1 MCTCCLLLCV
11 PSTKR
16 AMTPRDRM
24 LQEVDE
30 RKLFHGTPSLQAARG
45 ICANNMD
52 FRRSGQN
59 VGSLFGKGSY
69 FSAHAVYSH
78 NYTCGPDRYMFL
90 AKVLVGKFTL
100 GKESYTSPPV
110 REGLK
115 LYDSCVDNEAN
126 PSIFVIFDL
135 AQSYPEYLIQ
145 YEDAEVQSPRQAPG
159 DARPT
164 GSSLSRPGSRPSQ
177 GVSAAPPNPDAP
189 KPIPVP
195 RSSVKPKPDITDVD
209 EMMVHL
215 EGAMHFVADPYQAKQ
230 TQAPQGQKYTNPYT
244 PTAGADGSSRS
255 SLSYPGQAVRGSNP
269 TGPQPQHLA
278 RAAAER
284 RLPTEKKTDSDKCL
298 IS

>member
-1 MCTCCLLLCV
+1 M
-11 PSTKR
+11 
-16 AMTPRDRM
+16 
-24 LQEVDE
+24 
-30 RKLFHGTPSLQAARG
+30 
-45 ICANNMD
+45 
-52 FRRSGQN
+52 
-59 VGSLFGKGSY
+59 
-69 FSAHAVYSH
+69 
-78 NYTCGPDRYMFL
+78 
-90 AKVLVGKFTL
+90 
-100 GKESYTSPPV
+100 
-110 REGLK
+110 
-115 LYDSCVDNEAN
+115 DNEAN

-159 DARPT
+159 DARPA

-189 KPIPVP
+189 KPIPAP

-255 SLSYPGQAVRGSNP
+255 SLSYHGQAVRGSNP